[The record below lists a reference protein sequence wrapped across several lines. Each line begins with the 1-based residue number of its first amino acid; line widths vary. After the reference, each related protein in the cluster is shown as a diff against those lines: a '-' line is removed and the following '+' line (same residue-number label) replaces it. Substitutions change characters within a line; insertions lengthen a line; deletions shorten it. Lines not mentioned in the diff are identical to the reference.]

1 MTQFLCISG
10 SIWFYHSFKF
20 WWTWSDVSCD
30 FRFRVSDVQ
39 LFMYLFSASTS
50 NITMKPA
57 RPLPSGDWWSL
68 FWNDWTK
75 EASCIRTWVQTD
87 AWWGWAPVEPPRW
100 LQAGGGHVW
109 STVRRPGVH
118 QTRGQFAT
126 WLPLSEHTVETPCLA
141 VEVVVHAGYQT
152 SPKCRALKQWQS
164 FVHKSTVWQSSVWTA
179 HFSSIQWAGVTG
191 AGGSAS
197 RTVPPRAVSVGLR
210 PGCWSPPRGPLRG
223 LLALPHSMAAE
234 LHRQEL
240 QSRGS
245 SHKAIC
251 HLTVELS
258 GSNSTAGIEGIY
270 GHF

>member
-1 MTQFLCISG
+1 MEWRLV
-10 SIWFYHSFKF
+10 WF
-20 WWTWSDVSCD
+20 
-30 FRFRVSDVQ
+30 
-39 LFMYLFSASTS
+39 
-50 NITMKPA
+50 
-57 RPLPSGDWWSL
+57 PLPYLWCPTLRVLVCCLYVKYHHETCMSPSFRRLTISFLEWLNERGFLHKDTGA
-68 FWNDWTK
+68 D
-75 EASCIRTWVQTD
+75 RRVG
-87 AWWGWAPVEPPRW
+87 GWAPVEPPRW

-109 STVRRPGVH
+109 STVRHPGVH

-126 WLPLSEHTVETPCLA
+126 WPPLSEHTVETPCLA
-141 VEVVVHAGYQT
+141 VEVVVHAGYQN

-191 AGGSAS
+191 ARGSAS

-234 LHRQEL
+234 LHRREL